1 MKRFISFASAVR
13 ASAPAYSP
21 GREMVQMFA
30 SGSAFLAAA
39 RLRYSSSAAAL
50 CADALPEASS
60 RTLSSAAL
68 MTPSS
73 SQSSEMMRSLAPA
86 AATAGVVPPNSSTT
100 VLFISVAM
108 TATALRTP
116 GSFISS
122 LETESIRMESM

>member
-1 MKRFISFASAVR
+1 
-13 ASAPAYSP
+13 
-21 GREMVQMFA
+21 
-30 SGSAFLAAA
+30 
-39 RLRYSSSAAAL
+39 
-50 CADALPEASS
+50 
-60 RTLSSAAL
+60 